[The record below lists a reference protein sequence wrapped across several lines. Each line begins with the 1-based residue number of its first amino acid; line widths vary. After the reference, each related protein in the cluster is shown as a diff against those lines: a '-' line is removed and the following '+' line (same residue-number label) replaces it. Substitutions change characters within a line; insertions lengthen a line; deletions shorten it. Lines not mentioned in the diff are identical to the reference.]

1 MKYSILFF
9 LVIISAIA
17 SNKTAH
23 AQQENLY
30 TTPVE
35 YHQIDL
41 TAPIIEA
48 PNQAANL
55 LTEPATIDSKWKNVI
70 IQPTNNSLL
79 PTNNKISVVQEQGC
93 QKMNP
98 LEFLENPTAA
108 FEKCQQLNNNQ
119 TPPPRSS
126 EPIEYLKVP
135 KLDSGISVTVT
146 KF

>member
-9 LVIISAIA
+9 LVIISAIFGTK
-17 SNKTAH
+17 SAH
-23 AQQENLY
+23 AQQESLFR
-30 TTPVE
+30 TPVE
-35 YHQIDL
+35 YHQPAV
-41 TAPIIEA
+41 TAPTTEE

-55 LTEPATIDSKWKNVI
+55 LTEPATIDSKWQNVI
-70 IQPTNNSLL
+70 IQPTNNLL
-79 PTNNKISVVQEQGC
+79 PTNNKISVVQSQGC

-98 LEFLENPTAA
+98 LEFIENPSAA

-146 KF
+146 QF

>member
-1 MKYSILFF
+1 MKYSLLLL

-17 SNKTAH
+17 GNNSAY
-23 AQQENLY
+23 AQQENLLPTRIKPNVPAVILP
-30 TTPVE
+30 TTD
-35 YHQIDL
+35 DL
-41 TAPIIEA
+41 
-48 PNQAANL
+48 NQAANL
-55 LTEPATIDSKWKNVI
+55 LTEPVTINSDWKNVI
-70 IQPTNNSLL
+70 IQPNNNLI
-79 PTNNKISVVQEQGC
+79 PTNTKITVVQEQGC

-98 LEFLENPTAA
+98 LDFLENPGAA

-146 KF
+146 QF